1 MGQGSGEELCGSDR
15 DSGAHLTSVVSKVK
29 VKGFMLNDPQLAPTV
44 NHFLLAIGVNQG
56 DRPSAV

>member
-15 DSGAHLTSVVSKVK
+15 DSGAHLSKVK
-29 VKGFMLNDPQLAPTV
+29 VKGFMPNDPRLAPTV